1 MAYAILR
8 VTKMNS
14 MGSIGGK
21 DSHELRQRETLNAD
35 PERASLNRQVI
46 GTVAIDDVKERLG
59 ITGVPI
65 RKDSVLAIDV
75 FATASPEF
83 FTRNHPDDI
92 RCKEFQRSL
101 VDFLYKEF
109 GKDNVVSLRAHHDET
124 SPHWH
129 ATIVPIR
136 EKTIK
141 VGRQV
146 KTERTEN
153 RLCAKDWLGGDR
165 HTLSKLQT
173 RFANE
178 MKHLGLERG
187 IQGSQAK
194 HVAVKQFYTLAQE
207 AVTKAESIQQH
218 FPRINPEQYA
228 EKVEKPGFFE
238 GTESFA
244 KKSVTNAINQL
255 STDIEKV
262 NLSIKQARQNE
273 LNKTAVPAINA
284 LAQKSDT
291 RQSQAEKALLT
302 LGYRLD
308 QHGGLVNIEEERKN
322 ALRGSIL
329 HVLSNCTSLQLF
341 RQELIKKGIKPT
353 LSEDDQEVVGKN
365 RYKVF
370 LFHDGKGKP
379 ISSRELGAE
388 FMGSSVVGKI
398 EENVQAEKD
407 REAIAKS
414 KIAYETTIAKSF
426 VHHKGSA
433 TEFSKYLKSLQP
445 DDIEEIS
452 RKIGRD
458 QGVIGVEYIRHRL
471 QVDINKNE
479 LQLAADR
486 DSLLREGYDIGRK
499 PGKNLGIG

>member
-1 MAYAILR
+1 
-8 VTKMNS
+8 MNS

-35 PERASLNRQVI
+35 PERVSLNRQVI

-59 ITGVPI
+59 STGVPI

-83 FTRNHPDDI
+83 FVRNHPDDI

-207 AVTKAESIQQH
+207 AVTKAESIQEH
-218 FPRINPEQYA
+218 FPRINPGQYA

-238 GTESFA
+238 GAESFA
-244 KKSVTNAINQL
+244 RKSVTNAINQL

-273 LNKTAVPAINA
+273 LNKTAVPAIDA
-284 LAQKSDT
+284 LVQKSGT

-322 ALRGSIL
+322 ALRGTIL

-341 RQELIKKGIKPT
+341 RQELIKKGVKPT
-353 LSEDDQEVVGKN
+353 FSEHDQEVVGKN

-370 LFHDGKGKP
+370 LFHDGKGGP

-388 FMGSSVVGKI
+388 FMASSVVGKI

-407 REAIAKS
+407 REAIEKC
-414 KIAYETTIAKSF
+414 KKAYEITIANTF
-426 VHHKGSA
+426 AQHHGNV
-433 TEFSKYLKSLQP
+433 TEVSKHLKSLKP
-445 DDIEEIS
+445 GEIEVICRSLGQE
-452 RKIGRD
+452 
-458 QGVIGVEYIRHRL
+458 QGAVAVGIAYIQKRL
-471 QVDINKNE
+471 QADINKSE
-479 LQLAADR
+479 FELAADR
-486 DSLLREGYDIGRK
+486 DKLHREGYDVGRNLK
-499 PGKNLGIG
+499 KNLKL

>member
-35 PERASLNRQVI
+35 PDRASLNRQVI
-46 GTVAIDDVKERLG
+46 GTVAINDVKERLG
-59 ITGVPI
+59 STGVPI

-92 RCKEFQRSL
+92 RCKKFQRSL

-165 HTLSKLQT
+165 YTLSKLQT

-207 AVTKAESIQQH
+207 AVAKAESIQQH
-218 FPRINPEQYA
+218 FPRINPEQYV

-244 KKSVTNAINQL
+244 RKSVTNAINQL

-273 LNKTAVPAINA
+273 LNKTAVPAIDA
-284 LAQKSDT
+284 LVQKSGT
-291 RQSQAEKALLT
+291 RQSQAEKALLA

-322 ALRGSIL
+322 ALRGAIL
-329 HVLSNCTSLQLF
+329 HVLSNCTSEQLF

-353 LSEDDQEVVGKN
+353 FSEDDQEVVGKN

-388 FMGSSVVGKI
+388 FMASSVVGKI

-407 REAIAKS
+407 REAIEKC
-414 KIAYETTIAKSF
+414 KKAYEITIASTF
-426 VHHKGSA
+426 AQHHGNVK
-433 TEFSKYLKSLQP
+433 EVSKYLKSLKP
-445 DDIEEIS
+445 GEIE
-452 RKIGRD
+452 
-458 QGVIGVEYIRHRL
+458 VICRRLGQEHGAAGIAYIQNRL
-471 QVDINKNE
+471 QADINKNE
-479 LQLAADR
+479 FELTADR
-486 DSLLREGYDIGRK
+486 NRLQKEGYDIGRK
-499 PGKNLGIG
+499 LGNLKL